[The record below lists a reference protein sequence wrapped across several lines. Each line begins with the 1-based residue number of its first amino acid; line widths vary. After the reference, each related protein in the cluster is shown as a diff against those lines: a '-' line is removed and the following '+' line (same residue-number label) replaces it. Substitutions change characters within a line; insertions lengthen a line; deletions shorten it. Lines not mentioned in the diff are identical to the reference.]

1 MSYDKIRS
9 YTKKKLKKG
18 VDVSLKIIKIRP
30 RCHALKRAA
39 AKTKRFEAL

>member
-1 MSYDKIRS
+1 M
-9 YTKKKLKKG
+9 KKNRKKFEKS
-18 VDVSLKIIKIRP
+18 VDVRLKIIKIRP